1 MIYSLTRRNPW
12 EVSEMSEEETQV
24 GATDLDDAR
33 KAIRESQTSADRL
46 IRASRE
52 LEHIVYGVSS
62 GDSSLESTEY
72 DIVDA
77 RLNLEQHK
85 LYKAKKSVKRAEKTL
100 GRVEE
105 DVMEL
110 RRNIAML
117 NRLLKEKT
125 IQEAELEVVLRRL
138 KNATGAA
145 NLGDVAYAAEEVQQL
160 IGDLVVDSAVALNPF
175 LFRNFWI
182 GIDTRWPAGGETG
195 VLILRICN
203 DGTRPIPEMRL
214 QPPVPHEWQ
223 CYPESIDLPI
233 MRPGDVILVRF
244 DIKPGLRF
252 AMDEVPLSRKISIQ
266 TGYEISAG
274 KVDVTMRI
282 QNRSME
288 TIRDMILQPW
298 LPPGYKTEKLPLIE
312 KLSPDEVGVI
322 SMPLI
327 IDMGD
332 GGESRA

>member
-1 MIYSLTRRNPW
+1 MIYSLMRRNPW

-125 IQEAELEVVLRRL
+125 IQEMSLKMSYGRR
-138 KNATGAA
+138 GFRF
-145 NLGDVAYAAEEVQQL
+145 DP
-160 IGDLVVDSAVALNPF
+160 ISF
-175 LFRNFWI
+175 LFFI
-182 GIDTRWPAGGETG
+182 
-195 VLILRICN
+195 
-203 DGTRPIPEMRL
+203 
-214 QPPVPHEWQ
+214 
-223 CYPESIDLPI
+223 
-233 MRPGDVILVRF
+233 
-244 DIKPGLRF
+244 
-252 AMDEVPLSRKISIQ
+252 
-266 TGYEISAG
+266 
-274 KVDVTMRI
+274 
-282 QNRSME
+282 
-288 TIRDMILQPW
+288 
-298 LPPGYKTEKLPLIE
+298 
-312 KLSPDEVGVI
+312 
-322 SMPLI
+322 
-327 IDMGD
+327 
-332 GGESRA
+332 

>member
-1 MIYSLTRRNPW
+1 MIYSLMRRNQW

-117 NRLLKEKT
+117 NRLLKEK
-125 IQEAELEVVLRRL
+125 QS
-138 KNATGAA
+138 KK
-145 NLGDVAYAAEEVQQL
+145 
-160 IGDLVVDSAVALNPF
+160 LN
-175 LFRNFWI
+175 
-182 GIDTRWPAGGETG
+182 
-195 VLILRICN
+195 
-203 DGTRPIPEMRL
+203 
-214 QPPVPHEWQ
+214 
-223 CYPESIDLPI
+223 
-233 MRPGDVILVRF
+233 
-244 DIKPGLRF
+244 
-252 AMDEVPLSRKISIQ
+252 
-266 TGYEISAG
+266 
-274 KVDVTMRI
+274 
-282 QNRSME
+282 
-288 TIRDMILQPW
+288 
-298 LPPGYKTEKLPLIE
+298 
-312 KLSPDEVGVI
+312 
-322 SMPLI
+322 
-327 IDMGD
+327 
-332 GGESRA
+332 

>member
-1 MIYSLTRRNPW
+1 
-12 EVSEMSEEETQV
+12 
-24 GATDLDDAR
+24 
-33 KAIRESQTSADRL
+33 
-46 IRASRE
+46 
-52 LEHIVYGVSS
+52 
-62 GDSSLESTEY
+62 
-72 DIVDA
+72 
-77 RLNLEQHK
+77 
-85 LYKAKKSVKRAEKTL
+85 
-100 GRVEE
+100 
-105 DVMEL
+105 
-110 RRNIAML
+110 
-117 NRLLKEKT
+117 
-125 IQEAELEVVLRRL
+125 
-138 KNATGAA
+138 
-145 NLGDVAYAAEEVQQL
+145 
-160 IGDLVVDSAVALNPF
+160 
-175 LFRNFWI
+175 
-182 GIDTRWPAGGETG
+182 
-195 VLILRICN
+195 
-203 DGTRPIPEMRL
+203 
-214 QPPVPHEWQ
+214 
-223 CYPESIDLPI
+223 